1 MHHDQTKL
9 SKRTFARRL
18 CPLLLAACTAI
29 AAAPSGYA
37 AQTNTPLQPSTTPP
51 ASVQPS
57 GTAVDAQQLASPERV
72 VSIEGITEYKLAN
85 GLRVLLAPD
94 PSKPTTTVNMTYLV
108 GSRHENYGQTGMAHL
123 LEHLL
128 FKGTKNIRNALG
140 EFSRRGLSAN
150 GSTSDDRTNYYAT
163 FSANEDTLEWYL
175 GWQADAMTNSL
186 IAKADLDSEMTV
198 VRNEMDRGENSP
210 MRILMQKMSAT
221 AYEWHNYGK
230 STIGARSDVEN
241 VDIEQLRDF
250 YRLYYQPDNAVL
262 VVSGAFDAQKTL
274 AIINRDFS
282 AIPKPE
288 RTLPRLY
295 TVEPVQDGERAVT
308 LRRNGGTPL
317 VATMYHIP
325 PAGAPDQVAFDLASE
340 ILGDTPSGRLYKAM
354 VAQNLATS
362 VFSYPMTQF
371 DAGTALFGAELE
383 GSIDPQAS
391 LKVMIDTLESIAQH
405 PFTEV
410 ELKRAQDSML
420 NSWERAYSDPETVG
434 IRLSEAIASGD
445 WRLLF
450 LERDQ
455 VRKATLASV
464 QQAAERYLLPSNRT
478 AGTYIPTEKPVR
490 APAFKDTD
498 FDALFK
504 DYKGDGDFQ
513 AAESFD
519 TSTANIDSRTK
530 RSVLELP
537 NGKVELALLNKPTR
551 GARVEASLEIQT
563 GDEKNLQGQRSSA
576 DALGVL
582 LLRGTPTMTRQ
593 DIQDRFQAL
602 NARVN
607 ISTRAGQLD
616 VTISTTE
623 KNLADTVSTVLD
635 IIRTADFPAPQVAE
649 YKRELTTLIQ
659 QNRSEPQALAARAIA
674 RHNNPWPSTDPR
686 YVSTFDEMLTD
697 LEKVSSESATQYRDR
712 FVGMGNASFVA
723 VGQFDEAAVKDA
735 LKKSLANWKQAP
747 AFTRLPIPFRDVP
760 AKQFDILTPD
770 KANAFYLSRQWL
782 ALQDTNADYPA
793 LLVANFLLG
802 ASEKSRLWL
811 RVREKEGLSYSVR
824 SQFTASSFQPNAAWT
839 IYAIYA
845 PGDRERLE
853 KAIKEELSRVLA
865 DGFSDDEVEEA
876 KQAILNYRALS
887 RAQDQVLVST
897 WSDYLE
903 TGRTFK
909 WSADID
915 KKTQQ
920 LTTSQINDALRRYLK
935 PDEFTRALAGDFKAS
950 GATADRALQSNGQ
963 TVAAPASSTSATSG
977 K

>member
-1 MHHDQTKL
+1 MHHDLKGLPQ
-9 SKRTFARRL
+9 RTFARRIL
-18 CPLLLAACTAI
+18 PLVLAVCTALV
-29 AAAPSGYA
+29 AAPPSYA
-37 AQTNTPLQPSTTPP
+37 AQADTSLQPAPATP
-51 ASVQPS
+51 ASGNS
-57 GTAVDAQQLASPERV
+57 SSTAAGSQQLAPPERV
-72 VSIEGITEYKLAN
+72 VSIEGITEYRLAN

-163 FSANEDTLEWYL
+163 FSANADTLEWYL

-186 IAKADLDSEMTV
+186 IDKADLDSEMTV

-210 MRILMQKMSAT
+210 LRILMQKMSAT

-262 VVSGAFDAQKTL
+262 VVSGAFDTDKTL

-288 RTLPRLY
+288 RALPRLY

-308 LRRNGGTPL
+308 LRRHGGTPL

-325 PAGAPDQVAFDLASE
+325 PAGAPDQVPFDLASE

-354 VAQNLATS
+354 VAKDLATS
-362 VFSYPMTQF
+362 VFSYPMTKF
-371 DAGTALFGAELE
+371 DAGTALFAAELE
-383 GSIDPQAS
+383 ASMDPAAS
-391 LKVMIDTLESIAQH
+391 LKAMKDTLESIKDH
-405 PFTEV
+405 PFTEE
-410 ELKRAQDSML
+410 ELKRAKDSIL
-420 NSWERAYSDPETVG
+420 NAWERSYSDPENVG

-455 VRKATLASV
+455 VRNATLASV

-478 AGTYIPTEKPVR
+478 AGSYIPTEKPQR
-490 APAFKDTD
+490 APAFKNTD

-519 TSTANIDSRTK
+519 TSPANIDARTQ
-530 RSVLELP
+530 RSSLELP
-537 NGKVELALLNKPTR
+537 NGKVDLALLNKPTR
-551 GARVEASLEIQT
+551 GARVEATLQIQT
-563 GDEKNLQGQRSSA
+563 GDEKNLQGQRTTA

-593 DIQDRFQAL
+593 QIQDRFQAL
-602 NARVN
+602 NATVN
-607 ISTRAGQLD
+607 ISTGAGQLD
-616 VTISTTE
+616 VNISTTE
-623 KNLADTVSTVLD
+623 KNLADTVSTVLE
-635 IIRTADFPAPQVAE
+635 IIRTADFPAPQVTE

-659 QNRSEPQALAARAIA
+659 QNRTEPQALAARAIA

-686 YVSTFDEMLTD
+686 YAATFDEMIEELKT
-697 LEKVSSESATQYRDR
+697 VSSESLTQYRDR
-712 FVGMGNASFVA
+712 FAGMGTARFVA
-723 VGQFDEAAVKDA
+723 VGQFDDAAVKDA
-735 LKKSLANWKQAP
+735 LKKSLASWKKAP
-747 AFTRLPIPFRDVP
+747 AYTRLPNPFRDVP

-782 ALQDTNADYPA
+782 ALQDTDADYPA

-802 ASEKSRLWL
+802 ASEKSRLWM

-824 SQFTASSFQPNAAWT
+824 SQLNASSFQPNGAWT

-845 PGDRERLE
+845 PGDRARLE
-853 KAIKEELSRVLA
+853 KAINEELSRVLA
-865 DGFSDDEVEEA
+865 DGFSDDEVKQA

-887 RAQDQVLVST
+887 RAQDQRLMST
-897 WSDYLE
+897 WADYLE

-915 KKTQQ
+915 EKTQQ
-920 LTTSQINDALRRYLK
+920 LTTAQINDALRKYLK
-935 PDEFTRALAGDFKAS
+935 PDSFTRALAGDFKAS
-950 GATADRALQSNGQ
+950 AAAGDKEPQSNGP
-963 TVAAPASSTSATSG
+963 TVDAPTPPATG

>member
-1 MHHDQTKL
+1 MHHNQIRL
-9 SKRTFARRL
+9 HQRTFARRL
-18 CPLLLAACTAI
+18 LPLILAASTALV
-29 AAAPSGYA
+29 AAPPGYA
-37 AQTNTPLQPSTTPP
+37 AQTSAPPPP
-51 ASVQPS
+51 AANGTSPANPS
-57 GTAVDAQQLASPERV
+57 GTAVVAPQLSAPERV
-72 VSIEGITEYKLAN
+72 VSIEGITEYRLAN

-123 LEHLL
+123 LEHML

-163 FSANEDTLEWYL
+163 FSANPDTLEWYL

-186 IAKADLDSEMTV
+186 IDKADLDSEMTV

-262 VVSGAFDAQKTL
+262 VVSGAFDAEKTL

-288 RTLPRLY
+288 RTLPRMY

-308 LRRNGGTPL
+308 LRRTGGTPL

-354 VAQNLATS
+354 VAKNLATS

-391 LKVMIDTLESIAQH
+391 LNVMIDTLESIAKH
-405 PFTEV
+405 PFTEE
-410 ELKRAQDSML
+410 ELKRAQDSLL
-420 NSWERAYSDPETVG
+420 NAWERAYSDPETVG

-450 LERDQ
+450 LARDQ

-490 APAFKDTD
+490 APAFKRTD
-498 FDALFK
+498 FDTLFK
-504 DYKGDGDFQ
+504 DYKGSGDFQ

-519 TSTANIDSRTK
+519 TSTANIDARTQ
-530 RSVLELP
+530 RSVLELA

-563 GDEKNLQGQRSSA
+563 GDEKNLQGQRASA

-593 DIQDRFQAL
+593 QIQDRFQAL
-602 NARVN
+602 NARVT

-616 VTISTTE
+616 VDISTTE
-623 KNLADTVSTVLD
+623 KNLAETVSTVLD
-635 IIRTADFPAPQVAE
+635 IIRTANFPAPQVAE
-649 YKRELTTLIQ
+649 YKRELTTLVQ

-686 YVSTFDEMLTD
+686 YVSTFDEMLAELD
-697 LEKVSSESATQYRDR
+697 KVSTETVTQYRDR
-712 FVGMGNASFVA
+712 FVGIGTMRFVA

-735 LKKSLANWKQAP
+735 LKKSFANWKQAP
-747 AFTRLPIPFRDVP
+747 AYTRLPNPYRSVAP
-760 AKQFDILTPD
+760 QQFDILTPD

-782 ALQDTNADYPA
+782 ALQDTDADYPA

-802 ASEKSRLWL
+802 ASEKSRLWM

-824 SQFTASSFQPNAAWT
+824 SQFSASSFQPNASWT

-845 PGDRERLE
+845 PGDRVRLE
-853 KAIKEELSRVLA
+853 KAISEELNRVLA
-865 DGFSDDEVEEA
+865 EGFTDDEVKEA

-887 RAQDQVLVST
+887 RAQDSVLAST

-909 WSADID
+909 WSAAID
-915 KKTQQ
+915 EKTQQ
-920 LTTSQINDALRRYLK
+920 LTTAEINAALRKYLK
-935 PDEFTRALAGDFKAS
+935 PDEFTRALAGDFKLAGKTDS
-950 GATADRALQSNGQ
+950 HTPRPNGPTIGAP
-963 TVAAPASSTSATSG
+963 VPPPAG